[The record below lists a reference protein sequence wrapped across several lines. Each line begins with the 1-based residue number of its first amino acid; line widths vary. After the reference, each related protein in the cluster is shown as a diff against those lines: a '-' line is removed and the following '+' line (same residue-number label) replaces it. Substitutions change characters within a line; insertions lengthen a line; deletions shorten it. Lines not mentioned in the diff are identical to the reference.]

1 MRPMS
6 CRLDGSAGRRRA
18 VFLRAP
24 FVVLLLLRAW
34 PHAVAAV
41 AMIAAATT
49 AARADDASVKS
60 RRGQALAAQGNC
72 VAAVPLLEE
81 AELGA
86 HRPAA
91 ALALGDC
98 YVALG
103 ELLKASETFR
113 ALADEKPARTHTYAD
128 RMAIRKARARL
139 AKVDERIPTLA
150 FELAEPYDDL
160 EVFVNGEKLDDPTRP
175 KKVEPN
181 VAVRIVARARGRAEL
196 QDTVQLGEGER
207 AVRPLRLALP
217 APKPPKNGRPPHREN
232 RKKRPR
238 DERPWLGVMF
248 RGHLVPRPVMEMFGD
263 GGKTVLFPGGS
274 VVYSVPS
281 SEPRIHLTLGYA
293 NYQIGSMPFKPK
305 DTPDTDYEI
314 IESTLEAGYA
324 TVEVMWEEP
333 LDDAATWRFSYGFG
347 VGIGLMFRG
356 GLYRTQAYPPGM
368 VPGNPDTYRKC
379 DGPNRPPGSWSYCNS
394 LDFDS
399 DHYNY
404 DEPTWAQGGKRPL
417 IYPWLGAPLL
427 GISTRLGR
435 DMMLDLQTGLTD
447 SGILLQLG
455 ARAGL

>member
-1 MRPMS
+1 
-6 CRLDGSAGRRRA
+6 
-18 VFLRAP
+18 
-24 FVVLLLLRAW
+24 
-34 PHAVAAV
+34 
-41 AMIAAATT
+41 MIATAPI

-86 HRPAA
+86 HRPVA

-113 ALADEKPARTHTYAD
+113 ALAEEKPARTHTYAD
-128 RMAIRKARARL
+128 RMAIRKARSRL

-150 FELAEPYDDL
+150 FEPAEPYEDL
-160 EVFVNGEKLDDPTRP
+160 EVYINGEKLDDPTRP
-175 KKVEPN
+175 RKVEPN
-181 VAVRIVARARGRAEL
+181 VAVQIVARAKGRAEL

-207 AVRPLRLALP
+207 AVRPLRLQRSAL
-217 APKPPKNGRPPHREN
+217 KPPNTGRPPTGKRRE
-232 RKKRPR
+232 KRPG
-238 DERPWLGVMF
+238 DDRPWLGVMF
-248 RGHLVPRPVMEMFGD
+248 RGHLVPRPVMGLFGD

-281 SEPRIHLTLGYA
+281 SEPRVHLTLGYA

-305 DTPDTDYEI
+305 GAPDTDYEI

-324 TVEVMWEEP
+324 TVEVMWEEL
-333 LDDAATWRFSYGFG
+333 LDHAATWRFSYGFG
-347 VGIGLMFRG
+347 VGIGWMFRG

-368 VPGNPDTYRKC
+368 VPGDPYAYRKC
-379 DGPNRPPGSWSYCNS
+379 DGPNRPPGSWWYCNS
-394 LDFDS
+394 LDFDA

-404 DEPTWAQGGKRPL
+404 NEPTWAQGGKRPL

-427 GISTRLGR
+427 GLSTRLGR

-455 ARAGL
+455 ARAGI